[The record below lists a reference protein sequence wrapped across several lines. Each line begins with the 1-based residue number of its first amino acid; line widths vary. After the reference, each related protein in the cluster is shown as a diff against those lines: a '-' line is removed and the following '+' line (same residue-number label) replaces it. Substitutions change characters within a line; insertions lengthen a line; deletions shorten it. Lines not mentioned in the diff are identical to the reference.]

1 LIFVLLGFRPGQG
14 HLAAFLAPASRPSR
28 SPLLGLGL
36 WPAQPSP
43 PGLPLLLPH
52 VGRAP
57 PPPFS
62 CHTRPPPMPTPSPS
76 LTQLHLPPSLPVIA
90 VMKMRHYY
98 RRTAFPDRLRLPPA
112 PIKGRGLCPT
122 STAPIPALS
131 LLSPS
136 LSATSTELHLRHH
149 FTVIARP
156 PRRPSRSGECRSK
169 FTTLPSPCS
178 TPTGVLQRPGA
189 AGGHAPMSEPPCLGG
204 FLSVPL
210 RGPQWTERSVM
221 VHES

>member
-62 CHTRPPPMPTPSPS
+62 CHTGPPRMPTLPLLN
-76 LTQLHLPPSLPVIA
+76 LTQLHLPPSLPVTA
-90 VMKMRHYY
+90 VMKMRHFY

-136 LSATSTELHLRHH
+136 LSATSTELHLRRHH
-149 FTVIARP
+149 PAASP
-156 PRRPSRSGECRSK
+156 P
-169 FTTLPSPCS
+169 LA
-178 TPTGVLQRPGA
+178 PG
-189 AGGHAPMSEPPCLGG
+189 
-204 FLSVPL
+204 
-210 RGPQWTERSVM
+210 
-221 VHES
+221 